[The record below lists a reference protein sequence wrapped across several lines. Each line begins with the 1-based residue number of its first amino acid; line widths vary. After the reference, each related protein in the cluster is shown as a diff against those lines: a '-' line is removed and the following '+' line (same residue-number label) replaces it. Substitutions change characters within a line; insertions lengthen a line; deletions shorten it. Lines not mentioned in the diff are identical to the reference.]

1 MLSLG
6 RRYDLDSWRLD
17 RAYLL
22 QHGAYEDFVRT
33 YVIVL
38 ILHLQDKVSNLQVT
52 QRGEGRV
59 PLTWLLPPRFGA
71 DLPPTLNYGAF
82 GLELAA
88 GLLRGTP
95 FDKSWLDCLEQLEP
109 GFSIATKDEVA
120 VRLALA
126 TEAAETFVERH
137 NRVGHP
143 LVLPGLESFTEG
155 MMFYVGVC
163 SSMCTRD
170 SVEIPHRCNIVAKNS
185 KNFAK
190 VFGCHEGSPMNPVER
205 CSYPNLTMS

>member
-1 MLSLG
+1 M
-6 RRYDLDSWRLD
+6 
-17 RAYLL
+17 
-22 QHGAYEDFVRT
+22 
-33 YVIVL
+33 
-38 ILHLQDKVSNLQVT
+38 QVT

-71 DLPPTLNYGAF
+71 DVPPTLNYGAF

-95 FDKSWLDCLEQLEP
+95 FDKSWLHCLDKLEP
-109 GFSIATKDEVA
+109 GSSITDKDEVA

-126 TEAAETFVERH
+126 TEAVETFVEGL
-137 NRVGHP
+137 NRVGDP
-143 LVLPGLESFTEG
+143 LVLPGLESFSEG

-163 SSMCTRD
+163 SSMCSRGSKETPR
-170 SVEIPHRCNIVAKNS
+170 RCNFVAKNS

-190 VFGCHEGSPMNPVER
+190 VFGCGVGSRMNPVER
-205 CSYPNLTMS
+205 CSYPNLTRV